1 MADIEVCEVCGST
14 DIRQFKCKVICQNCG
29 AILRTC
35 SDLVEDCGLR
45 ANKLLR
51 TAD

>member
-1 MADIEVCEVCGST
+1 MGDIEVCEVCGST

-35 SDLVEDCGLR
+35 SDLTTCVLR
-45 ANKLLR
+45 TNELLR
-51 TAD
+51 IAN

>member
-1 MADIEVCEVCGST
+1 MADIEVCEVCGSA

-35 SDLVEDCGLR
+35 SDLVEDRGLR
-45 ANKLLR
+45 ANKLFR
-51 TAD
+51 TAN